1 MTDLTKMTTETRNS
15 ASENLDCM
23 NSLEIV
29 TLMNEEDEKIVPAVR
44 AQLPQIAKAVDLCVA
59 SLEQGG
65 RIIYMGAGTS
75 GRLGA
80 IDAAECPPTFGV
92 SKDTVIG
99 LIAGGNQLQI
109 SLSNDKEDSPECGKE
124 DLEKIGLTEKDTVI
138 GIAASGRTPYVIGG
152 LDYATELGCN
162 TVSIAC
168 NSNSVIGKHASVV
181 IEAIVGSE
189 VLTGSTR
196 LRAGTAQ
203 KMILNMISTASMVRI
218 GKAYRNLMVDVVQT
232 NEKLVARAQ
241 NILMEATGISR
252 EEAVSVLA
260 EAGGSVKKAIVM
272 VLASCTA
279 EQAQS
284 RLEKSRGHVR
294 EALA

>member
-168 NSNSVIGKHASVV
+168 NKNSIIGNHASLA

-232 NEKLVARAQ
+232 NEKLVVRAQ

-272 VLASCTA
+272 VLASCSA

-284 RLEKSRGHVR
+284 RLEQTRGHVR

>member
-1 MTDLTKMTTETRNS
+1 MTDLKKMTTETRNT

-23 NSLEIV
+23 SALEIV
-29 TLMNEEDEKIVPAVR
+29 TLMNREDAKIAPAVEQ
-44 AQLPQIAKAVDLCVA
+44 QLPQIAKAVDLCVS
-59 SLEQGG
+59 SLENGG
-65 RIIYMGAGTS
+65 RIVYMGAGTS
-75 GRLGA
+75 GRLAA

-99 LIAGGNQLQI
+99 LIAGGNQIEI
-109 SLSNDKEDSPECGKE
+109 SLVNDKEDSPECGKE
-124 DLEKIGLTEKDTVI
+124 DLQSIGLTGKDIVI

-152 LDYATELGCN
+152 MEYAKSLGCN

-168 NSNSVIGKHASVV
+168 NGNSEIGKRATVA
-181 IEAIVGSE
+181 IEVIVGSE

-196 LRAGTAQ
+196 LRAGTSQ
-203 KMILNMISTASMVRI
+203 KMILNMISTASMVRF
-218 GKAYRNLMVDVVQT
+218 GKVYRNLMVDVVQT

-241 NILMEATGISR
+241 GILMEATGITG
-252 EEAVSVLA
+252 EEAVSVLE

-272 VLASCTA
+272 VLASCSA
-279 EQAQS
+279 EDAQK
-284 RLEKSRGHVR
+284 RLDKARGHVR